1 MIKKK
6 SLPKVAYFSME
17 YGIDNSMKTYAG
29 GLGILAGDYIKGAH
43 DYDYPMVAIGIKW
56 KQGYC
61 KQQIG
66 EDNKVYDVF
75 NNVSYEDFLEDTG
88 IKVTVKI
95 RNRDVAIKV
104 WKVVK
109 FNTCPLYLL
118 DADLPENQDS
128 WITGQLYGWFSE
140 ERIAQEM
147 ILGIGGVRLLRILGI
162 EIDVYHF
169 NEGHALFAG
178 FELIRE
184 KMESSM
190 TFEEAVEL
198 SKEEVVF
205 TTHTPII
212 HGNESHT
219 IEALMYMGGNNG
231 LTEEELIS
239 LGGNPFNMTVGALR
253 LSRISNGVAQL
264 HKETSNKMW
273 EHIKDRSDIIGITNA
288 IHVPT
293 WVDSNILKVN
303 DNDGD
308 IWAAH
313 MKNKRALIDFVYKRN
328 KIKLD
333 ENKLIIG
340 FSRRAAEYKR
350 SNLIFTDEKII
361 EPLLKSGKI
370 QIVFSGKSHPFDNGG
385 KSIIENIINISK
397 KYSNSVIFLEDY
409 DMNIGKMLTR
419 GADVWLNN
427 PRRPLEAS
435 GTSGMKAAMNGV
447 LNLSILDGWWPEACV
462 DKVNGWQ
469 FGNGK
474 GVDDF
479 QSLEELDRHDLK
491 ALYEVLAQE
500 VIPTYYD
507 NKNKWVKMMKA
518 SINSTKDKFS
528 VKRMLEEYYKL
539 MYIK

>member
-1 MIKKK
+1 MIKEYN
-6 SLPKVAYFSME
+6 LPKVAYFSME
-17 YGIDNSMKTYAG
+17 YGIDNDMKTYAG
-29 GLGILAGDYIKGAH
+29 GLGILAGDYMKGA
-43 DYDYPMVAIGIKW
+43 YDYNLPMVGIGVKW

-61 KQQIG
+61 KQKIG

-88 IKVTVKI
+88 IRVIVRI
-95 RNRDVAIKV
+95 RNRDVLIKA
-104 WKVVK
+104 WKVAR

-147 ILGIGGVRLLRILGI
+147 ILGIGGIKVLRKLGF
-162 EIDVYHF
+162 EADVYHF

-184 KMESSM
+184 NMESGL
-190 TFEEAVEL
+190 TFKEAL
-198 SKEEVVF
+198 HFTKEKVVF

-219 IEALMYMGGNNG
+219 IEALMYMGANNE
-231 LTEEELIS
+231 LTEEQLIQ

-264 HKETSNKMW
+264 HKETSNNMW
-273 EHIKDRSDIIGITNA
+273 KHIKNRSEIIGITNA

-293 WVDSNILKVN
+293 WVDEEILKTN
-303 DNDGD
+303 ENKGD
-308 IWAAH
+308 IWAKH
-313 MKNKRALIDFVYKRN
+313 MINKKALIDFVYEKN
-328 KIKLD
+328 KVLLD
-333 ENKLIIG
+333 ENKLLIG

-350 SNLIFTDEKII
+350 SNLIFTDEGII
-361 EPLLKSGKI
+361 EPLLKERKI
-370 QIVFSGKSHPFDNGG
+370 QIVFSGKSHPFDSGG
-385 KSIIENIINISK
+385 KSIIENIVNISR
-397 KYSNSVIFLEDY
+397 KYPNSVVFLEDY

-419 GADVWLNN
+419 GADIWLNN

-447 LNLSILDGWWPEACV
+447 LNLSILDGWWPEACI

-469 FGNGK
+469 FGAGK

-479 QSLEELDRHDLK
+479 DTLEELDLHDLK
-491 ALYEVLAQE
+491 ALYKTLVED
-500 VIPTYYD
+500 VIPTYYE
-507 NKNKWVKMMKA
+507 NKEKWVTMMRE
-518 SINSTKDKFS
+518 SINSTKDQFS
-528 VKRMLEEYYKL
+528 VKRMLEDYYRL
-539 MYIK
+539 MYIN